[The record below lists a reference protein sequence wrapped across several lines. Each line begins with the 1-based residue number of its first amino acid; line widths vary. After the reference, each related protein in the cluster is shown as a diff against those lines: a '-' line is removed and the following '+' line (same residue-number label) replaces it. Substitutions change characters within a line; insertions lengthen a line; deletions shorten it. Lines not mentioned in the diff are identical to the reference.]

1 MKKNTKYPD
10 LTGMKNELK
19 SRAASLREQK
29 KRIKNNQKELSA
41 SMKKDSSSREHR
53 ASYLEN
59 CATLEEQYAK
69 DRHNYRHLH
78 VAYCE
83 LRGRSRIRIESKT
96 PWAKELDEIFI
107 STIKKKFAPAE

>member
-1 MKKNTKYPD
+1 MADKKDYPSLD
-10 LTGMKNELK
+10 GMKNELNF
-19 SRAASLREQK
+19 RALQLGELK
-29 KRIKNNQKELSA
+29 KKIKNNHKALSA

-59 CATLEEQYAK
+59 CSTLEEQYAK

-83 LRGRSRIRIESKT
+83 LRGRSRLRIEPKS